1 MKYVEEC
8 SDLSALQLLTQLSSY
23 LLNHSLSQFKQHQ
36 FSLSLP
42 LFSGYFRCLL
52 YLSQIVDVSTQFL
65 LLVNNPYLSA
75 GTFSQLVSDSHSH
88 VHSFLQFCY
97 DFKSWENDL
106 ITENNSWNILQEV
119 IHSIAIL
126 KRFLS
131 EEGHKGDCI
140 WQRNIGCV
148 AAMDKCMEIQV
159 QLYLMHYLLQ
169 SQSQIL
175 KEQDGVNEQII
186 TGMTSLLSI
195 FNSCVNSIDLLWKKV
210 SDLHQQ
216 ITDDH
221 FVGIP
226 SLCIDGS
233 NEQLIEKSQLQCIDN
248 SSLWNN
254 IELLKRIEY

>member
-1 MKYVEEC
+1 
-8 SDLSALQLLTQLSSY
+8 
-23 LLNHSLSQFKQHQ
+23 
-36 FSLSLP
+36 
-42 LFSGYFRCLL
+42 
-52 YLSQIVDVSTQFL
+52 
-65 LLVNNPYLSA
+65 
-75 GTFSQLVSDSHSH
+75 
-88 VHSFLQFCY
+88 
-97 DFKSWENDL
+97 
-106 ITENNSWNILQEV
+106 
-119 IHSIAIL
+119 
-126 KRFLS
+126 
-131 EEGHKGDCI
+131 
-140 WQRNIGCV
+140 
-148 AAMDKCMEIQV
+148 
-159 QLYLMHYLLQ
+159 MHYLLQ

-186 TGMTSLLSI
+186 TGMTSLLSM

-233 NEQLIEKSQLQCIDN
+233 NEQLIEKSQLQCIDH